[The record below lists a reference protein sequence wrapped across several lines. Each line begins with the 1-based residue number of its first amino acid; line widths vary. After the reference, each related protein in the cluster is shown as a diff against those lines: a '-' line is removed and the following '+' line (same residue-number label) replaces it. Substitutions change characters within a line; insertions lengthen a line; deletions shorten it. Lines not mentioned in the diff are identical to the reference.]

1 MTQKTNDKPSA
12 PARRRF
18 PAGILGKIR
27 IGSETIQLLALT
39 IILFLFFSITE
50 DKFLTTR
57 SITSMGFQ
65 LPELGVLSLAMMI
78 SIYTGGINLSV
89 NATSNLAAVLAGF
102 FMVKFIPKDAA
113 GATVT
118 LYLAVAFL
126 IALAVGWICGIIN
139 GLLIGYIGVPPILAT
154 LATMTLYTGVSVGL
168 TGGATVT
175 GFPPQLA
182 VIGAETILGI
192 PIPFLIFIGFSIL
205 TYILMDR
212 TSFGFK
218 ARLLGSNPVA
228 AEFSGIDNRAILMGV
243 YMYSGILSATTGILT
258 MGRTMS
264 AAYEYGATTYVL
276 LTILIAVLANVNPGV
291 GRVIDI
297 FIAVVIL
304 QILSTGFHMALAGV
318 RGSSFFKDFAW
329 GVLLILVFIAN
340 YFIRGRRAQSS

>member
-1 MTQKTNDKPSA
+1 MTQGTNEKSTAPVHRKPLA
-12 PARRRF
+12 GAFRRVRVS
-18 PAGILGKIR
+18 
-27 IGSETIQLLALT
+27 SETIQLLVLAV
-39 IILFLFFSITE
+39 ILFVFFSIIVE
-50 DKFLTTR
+50 KFLTVR

-65 LPELGVLSLAMMI
+65 MPELGVLTLAMMI

-113 GATVT
+113 GAVVT

-126 IALAVGWICGIIN
+126 IAIVVGWLCGMVN
-139 GLLIGYIGVPPILAT
+139 GLLIGYVGVPPILAT
-154 LATMTLYTGVSVGL
+154 LATMTLFTGISTGL

-175 GFPPQLA
+175 GFPTQLS
-182 VIGAETILGI
+182 VIGAQTILGI
-192 PIPFLIFIGFSIL
+192 PIPFLIFVGFTIL
-205 TYILMDR
+205 TYILLDR

-228 AEFSGIDNRAILMGV
+228 AEFSGIDNRAILMGA
-243 YMYSGILSATTGILT
+243 YMYSGILSAVTGLLI

-264 AAYEYGATTYVL
+264 AAYEYGTTTYVL
-276 LTILIAVLANVNPGV
+276 LTILICVLANVNPGM
-291 GRVIDI
+291 GRVIDV

-304 QILSTGFHMALAGV
+304 QILSTGFQMALAGV
-318 RGSSFFKDFAW
+318 RGSTFFKDFAW
-329 GVLLILVFIAN
+329 GILLILVFVAN